1 MGHKILRSI
10 YIDVDQLNRLKEL
23 AVETNRTQASFYR
36 EAVEE
41 ILERY
46 KHVIDAPQL
55 TVVKNDE
62 PKKED

>member
-55 TVVKNDE
+55 TVVKNDKPE
-62 PKKED
+62 KED